1 MRNGGRQKA
10 ISEKRDGMQSR
21 GLVWGIA
28 PLLAFGA
35 LYPPIQAAARG
46 ASLMPW
52 IVPLLLSFGFAALV
66 WMLRAATA
74 PASGIGFLVC
84 MLLAQPQKLWGTGG
98 SFHMALPALMALFVL
113 TFVATRFGRSK
124 KEARNLAE
132 TRSGRRASQ
141 IVANLGM
148 AGLCAA
154 LGWYAG
160 CIAALGE
167 AAADTVSSEIGQAVG
182 GTAVLITT
190 GQRVPAGTDG
200 GLSVAGSVAGVVAAA
215 IVVAV
220 GAASTMR
227 WTEMSLVVVAS
238 CSGLFFDSVLGATV
252 ERYGWLGND
261 LVNFCSTLFS
271 AGLAVALFFS
281 GKSGF

>member
-1 MRNGGRQKA
+1 MRNGGRQKL
-10 ISEKRDGMQSR
+10 IPKKRDGMQSR
-21 GLVWGIA
+21 ALVWVMV
-28 PLLAFGA
+28 PLLALGA
-35 LYPPIQAAARG
+35 VYPPIHAAVRG
-46 ASLMPW
+46 GSLLPW
-52 IVPLLLSFGFAALV
+52 VVPVMLSVGFAVLV
-66 WMLRAATA
+66 WMLRTATT
-74 PASGIGFLVC
+74 PASGIGLLVC
-84 MLLAQPQKLWGTGG
+84 MLLAQPEKLWRSGG
-98 SFHMALPALMALFVL
+98 SHRMALPALMTLFVL

-124 KEARNLAE
+124 KEARDLAE
-132 TRSGRRASQ
+132 KRSGRRASQ

-148 AGLCAA
+148 AAVCAA
-154 LGWYAG
+154 LGWYVG

-182 GTAVLITT
+182 GVAVLITT
-190 GQRVPAGTDG
+190 GQKVPAGTDG
-200 GLSVAGSVAGVVAAA
+200 GLSVAGSVAGMVAAA

-227 WTEMSLVVVAS
+227 WTDVCVLVLAS

-271 AGLAVALFFS
+271 VALTLVWFLPV
-281 GKSGF
+281 GKAL